1 MPASLRIA
9 RRSALLALV
18 VVLASLAA
26 LAGAASA
33 ATPAPD
39 TSVLTI
45 CPALGTAPVT
55 TLAGERA
62 CVPNDC
68 ASIAFAS
75 TGSTD
80 GCTADTVQ
88 QQWIMSSTTRDT
100 TPATPDPITGSFARV
115 LPAEATTSA
124 TTLTIRALIGVGVVA
139 LLLAA
144 VLAFRTQR
152 TPRTVGAERAAR
164 RRPAEAS

>member
-1 MPASLRIA
+1 
-9 RRSALLALV
+9 V
-18 VVLASLAA
+18 AA
-26 LAGAASA
+26 FAGTAAA
-33 ATPAPD
+33 APPRPD

-80 GCTADTVQ
+80 GCTPDTVQ
-88 QQWIMSSTTRDT
+88 QQWIMSSTTHDA
-100 TPATPDPITGSFARV
+100 TPATPDAILGSSARV

-124 TTLTIRALIGVGVVA
+124 TTVAIRALVGVGVVA
-139 LLLAA
+139 LLLAGA
-144 VLAFRTQR
+144 LSFSTLR
-152 TPRTVGAERAAR
+152 TPRTTGAGRAATR
-164 RRPAEAS
+164 GPAESA